1 MIEASCECG
10 AVRIEVETAPQT
22 VGECNCSIC
31 RRYGAL
37 WAYYAPAQVRVTG
50 TTTAY
55 LRGKRSAEFH
65 HCAFC
70 RCLTHSA
77 RVDKSAKH
85 MGVNARLMAPEVLKA
100 AKIVPIDGASL

>member
-22 VGECNCSIC
+22 VAECNCSIC
-31 RRYGAL
+31 RRYAAL

-55 LRGKRSAEFH
+55 LRGRRRGEFH
-65 HCAFC
+65 RCAVC
-70 RCLTHSA
+70 RCLTHSVQ
-77 RVDKSAKH
+77 VDSSAKH
-85 MGVNARLMAPEVLKA
+85 MGVNVRLMAPEVLKA
-100 AKIVPIDGASL
+100 ARIVPLDGASL